1 MAKRFVADSCFWFA
15 LFEPRDQYHRAATSL
30 QEQLTVHDLIV
41 PWPTLY
47 EALNTRLVR
56 RPDRLA
62 RFKAIIERPSTSIVE
77 DRSYRTDSLRIVLGP
92 DPAYL
97 QPGRPCHSFNDRGP
111 LIEAPCPAYVQS
123 KGLPRRM
130 QPPRDNSPER
140 VACRAHSGW
149 LHRAAPHNSMLC
161 GMRDFAM

>member
-1 MAKRFVADSCFWFA
+1 MAKRLVADSCFWFA

-62 RFKAIIERPSTSIVE
+62 RFKAIIERSSTTIVE
-77 DRSYRTDSLRIVLGP
+77 DGPYRNDSLRFVMGP
-92 DPAYL
+92 TRHTYSLVDHVIRSMIEDRSLKLHAL
-97 QPGRPCHSFNDRGP
+97 LTFNPKDFHDVCSRRGIT
-111 LIEAPCPAYVQS
+111 LLSE
-123 KGLPRRM
+123 
-130 QPPRDNSPER
+130 
-140 VACRAHSGW
+140 
-149 LHRAAPHNSMLC
+149 
-161 GMRDFAM
+161 